1 MSPLGA
7 VRALAT
13 AVCDQTLPEVMGLL
27 HRLLVSTRCCSWP
40 SPRQLHEGH
49 LRMKPVHFS
58 TGQWLVPQGSCYVHL
73 DLLLWEPAGI
83 CTNTLKTLKPDPL
96 ATRCQALSDFDW
108 LTLPLSFPE
117 LAGPSLSGDRWKLGT
132 QQLPAATQRPPAQNR
147 PVPSTP
153 RPPPH
158 PVSLCD
164 SGKQCSQGGSLLSM
178 RALVHLSGLKTSKGP

>member
-1 MSPLGA
+1 M
-7 VRALAT
+7 AT

-40 SPRQLHEGH
+40 SPWQLHEGR

-73 DLLLWEPAGI
+73 DLLLWEPAVV

-117 LAGPSLSGDRWKLGT
+117 LAGPSLSGDQWKLGT

-153 RPPPH
+153 RPLLTPFPS
-158 PVSLCD
+158 VTQGS
-164 SGKQCSQGGSLLSM
+164 SATRGAAFYQCGPLSTC
-178 RALVHLSGLKTSKGP
+178 LVLRLQRGLESYILMSFV